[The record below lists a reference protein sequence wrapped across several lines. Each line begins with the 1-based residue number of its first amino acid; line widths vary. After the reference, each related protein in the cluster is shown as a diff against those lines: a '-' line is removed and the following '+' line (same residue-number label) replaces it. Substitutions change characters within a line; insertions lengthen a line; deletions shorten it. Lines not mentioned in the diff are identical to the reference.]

1 MSDDL
6 YSRRILWEGL
16 RRTGI
21 AKIDEVRVVLSK
33 TPAFIGQ
40 AIDVWFAPEIGQAEV
55 RERTVDARRDMTI
68 QERSAA
74 NHWLEGIRDAVR
86 GVVR

>member
-33 TPAFIGQ
+33 TPAFLAQ
-40 AIDVWFAPEIGQAEV
+40 AIDVWFAPEVGQAEV
-55 RERTVDARRDMTI
+55 RERTVDPRRDMTA
-68 QERSAA
+68 QEYNAA
-74 NHWLEGIRDAVR
+74 NSWLEGIRDAVR

>member
-21 AKIDEVRVVLSK
+21 AKIDEVRVVLSRC
-33 TPAFIGQ
+33 PPFLLEAV
-40 AIDVWFAPEIGQAEV
+40 DLWFAPEIRQTEV
-55 RERTVDARRDMTI
+55 RETAVHPRRDMTVTEI
-68 QERSAA
+68 ADA
-74 NHWLEGIRDAVR
+74 NHWLERIRDAVR
-86 GVVR
+86 GHT